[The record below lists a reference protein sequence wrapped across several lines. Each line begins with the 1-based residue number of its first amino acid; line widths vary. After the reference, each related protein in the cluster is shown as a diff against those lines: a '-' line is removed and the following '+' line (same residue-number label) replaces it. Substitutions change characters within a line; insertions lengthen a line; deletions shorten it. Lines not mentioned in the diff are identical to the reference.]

1 MTNKNKKGAG
11 ILRAAAPSIIA
22 VLIGLVVGVIIIVA
36 TNPGQATNAIPKF
49 FQGPFSRGLT
59 GFGDLLYHM
68 TPLLFTGLS
77 VAFGY
82 QTGLF
87 NIGASGQFLVGGFLA
102 ILVSAKLESSVS
114 PSVLWIVAFL
124 IAGLGGALMGAIVGA
139 LKAYRNVNEVIT
151 SIMLN
156 YSSMY
161 LVNYLVKRLGLYNQL
176 KNNTISIKTHIPKM
190 GLDKIFP
197 GTISGGGFILGVI
210 AVIIIYII
218 LKKTTF
224 GYELKGVG
232 LNRHA
237 AKYAGV
243 NENKAI
249 VLSMA
254 IAGALAGFG
263 GASLYLSGA
272 GNHLIV
278 QEVIPAEGFDGIA
291 IALLGLNEPV
301 GVFLSTA
308 LISYLKM
315 GGQAIQ
321 TYGYAPELI
330 TMVISFILYVS
341 ALSVLFRQLL
351 SKRNKDEGSNINAE
365 TIENKTAPS
374 IDKTDELVEGGDK

>member
-1 MTNKNKKGAG
+1 
-11 ILRAAAPSIIA
+11 
-22 VLIGLVVGVIIIVA
+22 
-36 TNPGQATNAIPKF
+36 
-49 FQGPFSRGLT
+49 
-59 GFGDLLYHM
+59 
-68 TPLLFTGLS
+68 
-77 VAFGY
+77 
-82 QTGLF
+82 
-87 NIGASGQFLVGGFLA
+87 
-102 ILVSAKLESSVS
+102 
-114 PSVLWIVAFL
+114 
-124 IAGLGGALMGAIVGA
+124 
-139 LKAYRNVNEVIT
+139 
-151 SIMLN
+151 
-156 YSSMY
+156 
-161 LVNYLVKRLGLYNQL
+161 
-176 KNNTISIKTHIPKM
+176 M

-272 GNHLIV
+272 GNHLTV

-351 SKRNKDEGSNINAE
+351 SKKNKDEGSNINAE
-365 TIENKTAPS
+365 TIENTTAPN
-374 IDKTDELVEGGDK
+374 IDNADELVEGGDK